1 MTHRSA
7 LGSSLTGAALLAAG
21 LALGGCASVP
31 RPEAQLS
38 AADLALRDAEQAD
51 AAHYAPLEMRKAR
64 DQYDAARRAEEDE
77 HYVTARRLA
86 ESAEVDAQLAASKA
100 RTARAQA
107 AAEEITADLESL
119 RSEARRAADRVR

>member
-1 MTHRSA
+1 MTHRS
-7 LGSSLTGAALLAAG
+7 SLTRVALLAAG
-21 LALGGCASVP
+21 LAVGGCASVP

-77 HYVTARRLA
+77 HHLEARRLA

>member
-1 MTHRSA
+1 MTPRS
-7 LGSSLTGAALLAAG
+7 SFTGMALLAAG

-64 DQYDAARRAEEDE
+64 DQYDAARRAEEDDHHLE
-77 HYVTARRLA
+77 ARRLA
-86 ESAEVDAQLAASKA
+86 ESAEVDARLAASKA
-100 RTARAQA
+100 RTARAQT
-107 AAEEITADLESL
+107 AAEEIAADVESL